1 MEYSFFENC
10 DSFNYEI
17 KERSGNMVMKE
28 KNIYVQIMRFLFFLM
43 IVLFHMRGI
52 EGLDDKG
59 RIFGYC

>member
-1 MEYSFFENC
+1 
-10 DSFNYEI
+10 
-17 KERSGNMVMKE
+17 MVMKE